1 MIFLW
6 HVVRLLRGLCV
17 ALFCR
22 ALLSGVVSSG
32 WRPNP
37 AARGLVVIG
46 SLAAKSAQFAGQ
58 LPRGL
63 GLWCILAQ
71 LLCCKWSSH
80 TISAAAGCYHYRVTR
95 LIGKLFKKLMG
106 AEQKAQD
113 TSKVAKPQGQARA
126 DTKPGQGRQQKRDG
140 KPDQQRN
147 RRGGKG
153 KPRQP
158 SAPQADVDVV
168 SSEPATVERPP
179 RHSKQP
185 KPATPAK
192 PWDISEFAVDV
203 VEGKT
208 RFHDFDLAPELMHG
222 IADLGFKYCSPIQA
236 QSLPHAL
243 QGKDV
248 VGKAQTGTGK
258 TAAFLTAI
266 IDYLL
271 KSPITEKR
279 YAGEARA
286 LIIAPTRELV
296 IQIAEDAKALCKH
309 TDLKIHTLVGGM
321 DYTKQQRRLQD
332 TFVDILVA
340 TPGRLL
346 DFCGNKDV
354 YLDQLEVLV
363 IDEADR
369 MLDMGFIPQVRQIV
383 RQTPH
388 KEERQ
393 TLFFS
398 ATFTDDVHNLVQQ
411 WTYQPITIEIEPESV
426 ANERV
431 DQHVYLVSTEEKY
444 TLLYNLIQQ
453 EHAESMIV
461 FANRRDEC
469 RDLHDKLLRH
479 GIKAGL
485 LSGEITQNK
494 RVSTLDAFKSGELK
508 VLVATD
514 VAGRGIHISGISH
527 VVNFTLPE
535 EPEDY
540 VHRIGRTG
548 RAGKSGTS
556 ISFACEDDALRLEP
570 IEKLL
575 GKPIKCEQPPETL
588 LLEPPALPAG
598 SGGNQRP
605 AARPRTP
612 NRSRRP
618 RY

>member
-1 MIFLW
+1 M
-6 HVVRLLRGLCV
+6 
-17 ALFCR
+17 
-22 ALLSGVVSSG
+22 
-32 WRPNP
+32 N
-37 AARGLVVIG
+37 
-46 SLAAKSAQFAGQ
+46 
-58 LPRGL
+58 
-63 GLWCILAQ
+63 
-71 LLCCKWSSH
+71 
-80 TISAAAGCYHYRVTR
+80 R
-95 LIGKLFKKLMG
+95 LIGNFFKKLIGSG
-106 AEQKAQD
+106 ATPPEKKEAQTQSASD
-113 TSKVAKPQGQARA
+113 KSSSGKKHPERNNRNKPSSHNNA
-126 DTKPGQGRQQKRDG
+126 QGRNNPHGRNSRG
-140 KPDQQRN
+140 NRATEHKPEHKADHSRN
-147 RRGGKG
+147 EH
-153 KPRQP
+153 
-158 SAPQADVDVV
+158 V
-168 SSEPATVERPP
+168 
-179 RHSKQP
+179 HSP
-185 KPATPAK
+185 KPAPK
-192 PWDISEFAVDV
+192 KPVKIDHGPWDISQFDV
-203 VEGKT
+203 EPVEGKT
-208 RFHDFDLAPELMHG
+208 RFHDLDLELPIMRAV
-222 IADLGFKYCSPIQA
+222 ADLGFNYCSPIQA
-236 QSLPHAL
+236 QSLPYAL
-243 QGKDV
+243 QGRDV

-266 IDYLL
+266 IDDLL
-271 KSPITEKR
+271 KNPITEKR

-296 IQIAEDAKALCKH
+296 IQIAEDAKSLCKY

-321 DYTKQQRRLQD
+321 DYTKQQRRLHED
-332 TFVDILVA
+332 LVDILVA

-383 RQTPH
+383 RQTP
-388 KEERQ
+388 KREDRQ

-398 ATFTDDVHNLVQQ
+398 ATFTDDVRNLVEQ
-411 WTYQPITIEIEPESV
+411 WTYKPVTVEIEPESV

-469 RDLHDKLLRH
+469 RDLQEKLERH

-485 LSGEITQNK
+485 LSGEIAQNK
-494 RVSTLDAFKSGELK
+494 RVATLDAFKSGELK

-548 RAGKSGTS
+548 RAGKTGTS
-556 ISFACEDDALRLEP
+556 ISFACEDDALLLEP
-570 IEKLL
+570 IAQLL
-575 GKPIKCEQPPETL
+575 GKPIKCEQPPEGLMLT
-588 LLEPPALPAG
+588 PPESLPAPARQRTQERYSNRSVG
-598 SGGNQRP
+598 SRAGGNRG
-605 AARPRTP
+605 
-612 NRSRRP
+612 SRRP
-618 RY
+618 RN

>member
-1 MIFLW
+1 M
-6 HVVRLLRGLCV
+6 V
-17 ALFCR
+17 ATPDY
-22 ALLSGVVSSG
+22 V
-32 WRPNP
+32 
-37 AARGLVVIG
+37 AAEPKARE
-46 SLAAKSAQFAGQ
+46 
-58 LPRGL
+58 PH
-63 GLWCILAQ
+63 
-71 LLCCKWSSH
+71 SH
-80 TISAAAGCYHYRVTR
+80 TPRKSV
-95 LIGKLFKKLMG
+95 
-106 AEQKAQD
+106 
-113 TSKVAKPQGQARA
+113 KVDHG
-126 DTKPGQGRQQKRDG
+126 
-140 KPDQQRN
+140 
-147 RRGGKG
+147 
-153 KPRQP
+153 
-158 SAPQADVDVV
+158 
-168 SSEPATVERPP
+168 
-179 RHSKQP
+179 
-185 KPATPAK
+185 
-192 PWDISEFAVDV
+192 PWDISQFTVAPL
-203 VEGKT
+203 EGKS
-208 RFHDFDLAPELMHG
+208 RFHDFDLPLDLMRG
-222 IADLGFKYCSPIQA
+222 IAELGFHYCSPIQA

-266 IDYLL
+266 IDDLL
-271 KSPITEKR
+271 KNPIQEKR

-296 IQIAEDAKALCKH
+296 IQIAEDAKKLCKF

-321 DYTKQQRRLQD
+321 DYVKQQRHLHNE
-332 TFVDILVA
+332 FVDILVA

-354 YLDQLEVLV
+354 FLDQLEVLV

-383 RQTPH
+383 RQTP
-388 KEERQ
+388 KREERQ

-398 ATFTDDVHNLVQQ
+398 ATFTDEVRTLVEQ
-411 WTYQPITIEIEPESV
+411 WTYEPIIIDIEPESI
-426 ANERV
+426 ANARV

-469 RDLHDKLLRH
+469 RGLQDKLQRH
-479 GIKAGL
+479 GINAGL
-485 LSGEITQNK
+485 LSGEIAQNK
-494 RVSTLDAFKSGELK
+494 RVSTLESFKSGETK

-556 ISFACEDDALRLEP
+556 ISFACEDDALLLEP
-570 IEKLL
+570 IGKLL
-575 GKPIKCEQPPETL
+575 GAEIKCEQPPEFL
-588 LLEPPALPAG
+588 LLTPPELPPSSRPREERYGNRSAANRSG
-598 SGGNQRP
+598 NRSGGRSGGNRSSSS
-605 AARPRTP
+605 RPR
-612 NRSRRP
+612 R
-618 RY
+618 